1 MMADKANSL
10 VRRKILSIGAEP
22 SLQLSRKMIL
32 EQAGF
37 IVTSAADVQ
46 EGLKHC
52 DRQRFG
58 LFLVCQSVSEHEKMV
73 LTRAL
78 KEKCPGI
85 PILEMHSHDT
95 PRVIGADYTVET
107 VDGPEALVLTV
118 QRIFEKARAAAAA
131 TPDKRDTRS
140 A

>member
-1 MMADKANSL
+1 

-22 SLQLSRKMIL
+22 SLQVSRKMIL

-37 IVTSAADVQ
+37 VVVSVADVQ
-46 EGLKHC
+46 EGLAQCSEH
-52 DRQRFG
+52 RFG
-58 LFLVCQSVSEHEKMV
+58 LFLVCQSVPEHEKVV

-78 KEKCPGI
+78 REKCRGV

-95 PRVIGADYTVET
+95 PRLIGADYTVET

-118 QRIFEKARAAAAA
+118 QRIFDKARAASAAVR
-131 TPDKRDTRS
+131 RDPRT

>member
-1 MMADKANSL
+1 M
-10 VRRKILSIGAEP
+10 RRKILSIGAEP

-37 IVTSAADVQ
+37 VVVSVADVQ
-46 EGLKHC
+46 EGLAQCGEH
-52 DRQRFG
+52 RFG
-58 LFLVCQSVSEHEKMV
+58 LFLVCQSVSEHEKLV

-78 KEKCPGI
+78 RGKCPGI

-107 VDGPEALVLTV
+107 VDGPEALVITV
-118 QRIFEKARAAAAA
+118 QRIFDKARATAAAA
-131 TPDKRDTRS
+131 RRDSRT